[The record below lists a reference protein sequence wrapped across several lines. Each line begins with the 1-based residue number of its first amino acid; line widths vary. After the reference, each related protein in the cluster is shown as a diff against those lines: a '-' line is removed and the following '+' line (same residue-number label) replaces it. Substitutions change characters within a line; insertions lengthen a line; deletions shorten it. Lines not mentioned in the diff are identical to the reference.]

1 MAAAPPTPLDRLRVF
16 LARNVFSTLSGVG
29 FGDWM
34 RLLADNRFRVDPPHW
49 GRAAAITLGT
59 LPSTVWRA
67 IENRRFAPRIASTDV
82 KAPLFILGHWR
93 GGTTHLHN
101 LLAED
106 PQFAYASM
114 FDVLFPHSF
123 LSLELGKGWAAL
135 LSPTRHI
142 DNVRLGWDV
151 PYEDEFAL
159 CAATFRSPYLA
170 WIFSRRYDH
179 YQRYLTFRGVPNAE
193 VAEWKAGLLHFAR
206 KLTLKYGRPLV
217 LKSPPHT
224 CRIKLLLEVFPDAR
238 FVHIHRDPYAVFQS
252 TRRMVEVAGSLMKL
266 QRLDA
271 ASLEARVL
279 DRYVEMYDAFF
290 EEKSLVPAGRFHELG
305 FEALER
311 DPAAELRRLYDTL
324 GLGGFDAVAIRL
336 QAYLDALRGYQKNV
350 HEELPEALQAQVRQ
364 RWGRTFEEWGYPC

>member
-16 LARNVFSTLSGVG
+16 LARNVFSTLSGAG
-29 FGDWM
+29 FGDWL

-67 IENRRFAPRIASTDV
+67 IENRRFGPRIASTDV

-93 GGTTHLHN
+93 SGTTHLHN

-123 LSLELGKGWAAL
+123 LSLELGQGWAAL

-142 DNVRLGWDV
+142 DDVRLGWDV
-151 PYEDEFAL
+151 PYEDEFAV

-179 YQRYLTFRGVPNAE
+179 YQRYLTFRGVPESE

-266 QRLDA
+266 QRLDT

-279 DRYVEMYDAFF
+279 DRYVEMYDAFL
-290 EEKSLVPAGRFHELG
+290 EEKPLVPAGRFHEMA
-305 FEALER
+305 FEALEQ
-311 DPAAELRRLYDTL
+311 DPVSELRRLYDAL
-324 GLGGFDAVAIRL
+324 GLGGFDAFAVRL
-336 QAYLDALRGYQKNV
+336 QAYLDGIRDYEKNV
-350 HEELPEALQAQVRQ
+350 HGELPQPLRAEIRQ
-364 RWGRTFEEWGYPC
+364 RWGRTFEEWDYPG

>member
-1 MAAAPPTPLDRLRVF
+1 MPAAPQHLDRLRLF
-16 LARNVFSTLSGVG
+16 LAQNVFSTLSGVG

-34 RLLADNRFRVDPPHW
+34 RLLSDNRFRVDPPHW

-59 LPSTVWRA
+59 LPSSLWRA
-67 IENRRFAPRIASTDV
+67 IENRRYGPRLASTEV
-82 KAPLFILGHWR
+82 KSPLFILGHWR
-93 GGTTHLHN
+93 SGTTHLHN

-106 PQFAYASM
+106 PQFACARM

-123 LSLELGKGWAAL
+123 LSLESRKGWGVL

-170 WIFSRRYDH
+170 WIFPRRYDH
-179 YQRYLTFRGVPNAE
+179 YRRYLTFRGVPKAE
-193 VAEWKAGLLHFAR
+193 VAEWKAGLLDFAR
-206 KLTLKYGRPLV
+206 KLTVKYGRPLV

-224 CRIKLLLEVFPDAR
+224 CRIKLILEAFPDAR

-271 ASLEARVL
+271 ASLDARVL
-279 DRYVEMYDAFF
+279 DRYAEMYDVFF
-290 EEKSLVPAGRFHELG
+290 EDRRLIPAGRCHEIG
-305 FEALER
+305 YEALER
-311 DPAAELRRLYDTL
+311 DPVNELRRLYDTL
-324 GLGGFDAVAIRL
+324 GLAGFDAFAVRL
-336 QAYLDALRGYQKNV
+336 QTYLDTIRDYQKNV
-350 HEELPEALQAQVRQ
+350 HEELSEALRAQVRQ
-364 RWGRTFEEWGYPC
+364 RWRRSFEEWGYPC